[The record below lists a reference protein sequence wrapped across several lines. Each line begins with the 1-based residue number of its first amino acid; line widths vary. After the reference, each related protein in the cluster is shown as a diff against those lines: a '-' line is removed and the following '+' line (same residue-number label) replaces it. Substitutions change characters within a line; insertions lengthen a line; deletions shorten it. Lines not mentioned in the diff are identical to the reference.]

1 MIEPRQVNVIFVKEY
16 RYYIHAF
23 DKKSKEDYVLNVSKI
38 IKEKFNTKF
47 IIPNPVQSFLL
58 NYEIKKLLDK
68 AINIKNQKY
77 SNIVYLNSNLTYSSI
92 INTVSFM
99 EAEYSDIEFKFK
111 YVEHKDFDDMIHTI
125 DFLEIL
131 QLK

>member
-1 MIEPRQVNVIFVKEY
+1 MDNRTVTVVFVKEY

-23 DKKSKEDYVLNVSKI
+23 QKKSKEDYVLNVSKI

-47 IIPNPVQSFLL
+47 IIPNLVQSFLL

-77 SNIVYLNSNLTYSSI
+77 SNVIYLNSNITYTSLM
-92 INTVSFM
+92 NTMQFIDSEYPEVSFVYKFI
-99 EAEYSDIEFKFK
+99 EYKESDDSIQSI
-111 YVEHKDFDDMIHTI
+111 KD
-125 DFLEIL
+125 LEVVKI
-131 QLK
+131 